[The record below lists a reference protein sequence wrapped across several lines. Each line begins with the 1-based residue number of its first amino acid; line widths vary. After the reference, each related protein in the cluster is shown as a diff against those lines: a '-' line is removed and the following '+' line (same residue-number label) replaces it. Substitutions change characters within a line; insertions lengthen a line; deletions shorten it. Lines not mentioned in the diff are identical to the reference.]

1 MFAYRI
7 VMVDVFWTICGGGL
21 FVYALIELYSIKS
34 INSVKP
40 KSQEEWEQEQRERK
54 KKYRE
59 EQKRK

>member
-1 MFAYRI
+1 
-7 VMVDVFWTICGGGL
+7 MVDVFWTICGGGL